1 MKNND
6 EFHFISES
14 ELRQSRIFYEMHVS
28 PITKKALLIIFFIFT
43 ILTVYVLFAPYNV
56 ILTAQAKIRPVED
69 TVYITP
75 LVSGLL
81 KEKKFITGEKI
92 QKGQILYVIDNDFI
106 QKSII
111 SSKKRK
117 TDIISMIRQDENILS
132 ALKEYECNG
141 KISEIYLD
149 DSQNILKNEI
159 LKLEE
164 EYKNAENNFNVNS
177 VLYPGAISKVA
188 LDDYKKAMN
197 IAHFNL
203 KSYISTQKKIYTEE
217 KKSLTLELADLE
229 SSLAKLTSD
238 FENTVIKSPI
248 DGYIEETQIIN
259 EGESVIAECQI
270 AKIIP
275 ESEDNLKVYIF
286 VMIDDIADLQT
297 GMSFSICFPKYP
309 SSEYAGITGTI
320 IYIPKDSKTDESGN
334 YYYQVT
340 GVLDTN
346 KLIKK
351 RDNSTVFLVAGMS
364 GKCKILTRTEP
375 LYIFLLQK
383 MGFMN

>member
-1 MKNND
+1 M
-6 EFHFISES
+6 
-14 ELRQSRIFYEMHVS
+14 
-28 PITKKALLIIFFIFT
+28 
-43 ILTVYVLFAPYNV
+43 
-56 ILTAQAKIRPVED
+56 
-69 TVYITP
+69 
-75 LVSGLL
+75 
-81 KEKKFITGEKI
+81 
-92 QKGQILYVIDNDFI
+92 
-106 QKSII
+106 
-111 SSKKRK
+111 
-117 TDIISMIRQDENILS
+117 
-132 ALKEYECNG
+132 
-141 KISEIYLD
+141 
-149 DSQNILKNEI
+149 
-159 LKLEE
+159 
-164 EYKNAENNFNVNS
+164 
-177 VLYPGAISKVA
+177 
-188 LDDYKKAMN
+188 
-197 IAHFNL
+197 
-203 KSYISTQKKIYTEE
+203 
-217 KKSLTLELADLE
+217 
-229 SSLAKLTSD
+229 
-238 FENTVIKSPI
+238 I